1 MKSGDKIEQRW
12 KAGAV
17 LDDIRYP
24 YVIVD
29 DWYTEEEEKAVW
41 KELDFYN
48 TMDQKAR
55 AENTIVAKKN
65 GVPLANSYRFYVEDY
80 YRQNHRH
87 VSKILS
93 GDYKARAV
101 EFHKIVEKCLPYY
114 RSFSATNRTSTLVSY
129 YEENDHYK
137 PHHDSFAW
145 TMLIWMVK
153 EPKHFDGGDF
163 ILNEP
168 GHEIKL
174 KNNRMVLFPSCYL
187 HSVTPIKFHTQPK
200 DVGYG
205 RYCITHFYYS
215 TPGDKKQYSTPGNKK
230 ENEDK

>member
-65 GVPLANSYRFYVEDY
+65 GVPLANSYRFNY
-80 YRQNHRH
+80 
-87 VSKILS
+87 KITGFFVKSLICN
-93 GDYKARAV
+93 
-101 EFHKIVEKCLPYY
+101 F
-114 RSFSATNRTSTLVSY
+114 
-129 YEENDHYK
+129 
-137 PHHDSFAW
+137 
-145 TMLIWMVK
+145 MLI
-153 EPKHFDGGDF
+153 
-163 ILNEP
+163 
-168 GHEIKL
+168 
-174 KNNRMVLFPSCYL
+174 S
-187 HSVTPIKFHTQPK
+187 
-200 DVGYG
+200 
-205 RYCITHFYYS
+205 FY
-215 TPGDKKQYSTPGNKK
+215 
-230 ENEDK
+230 